1 MNADH
6 LGNKGR
12 KNQNQQQES
21 YNTFIQHFAVAVNIT
36 DTFQKRTYQK
46 QHDSNINNG
55 KTNGIQ

>member
-6 LGNKGR
+6 LGDKGG

-36 DTFQKRTYQK
+36 DTFQKRAYQK
-46 QHDSNINNG
+46 QHGSDINNG
-55 KTNGIQ
+55 KTNGV